1 MAELIADR
9 YSTAVFEAGE
19 DLGKIKEFHDE
30 FMFLR
35 EVFEREGELV
45 EILKHPKISKKE
57 KKELMSNIFG
67 ENISQ
72 ELINFLYILID
83 KNREK
88 YLMEIIEGYEDLYF
102 DYQGILRVVAVTVK
116 PMNDDA
122 KDRLAKALKA
132 KLDKDIV
139 ITNEID
145 EDIIGGVKLEIE
157 GKLIDGTIKGKL
169 DSISKMFKTAT
180 N

>member
-19 DLGKIKEFHDE
+19 DLGKIKEFYNE
-30 FMFLR
+30 FTFLK
-35 EVFEREGELV
+35 EVFQGEEKLV
-45 EILKHPKISKKE
+45 EVLKHPKISKKE
-57 KKELMSNIFG
+57 KKELMNNIFG

-83 KNREK
+83 KNREG
-88 YLMEIIEGYEDLYF
+88 YLVDIIEGYEDLYF

-116 PMNDDA
+116 PLKDDA
-122 KDRLAKALKA
+122 KDRLAEALKA
-132 KLDKDIV
+132 KLNKEII

-157 GKLIDGTIKGKL
+157 GKLIDGTIQGKL
-169 DSISKMFKTAT
+169 ESISKMFKAAT